1 MSAPSP
7 YLQTITLMRSA
18 LWRVGSVAQRDQAD
32 ATLRHWL
39 ETTGFPDT
47 PDTLDALAF
56 GIHLASCGDERLQG
70 TLRMLANPAV
80 LRAAEHR
87 RIGAGS

>member
-1 MSAPSP
+1 MSTPSP

-18 LWRVGSVAQRDQAD
+18 LWRVGTVAQRDQAD

-56 GIHLASCGDERLQG
+56 GIHLADCDDERQG
-70 TLRMLANPAV
+70 MIRALANLAV